1 MPQCVVIADDL
12 TGGNA
17 TGVQLRQSN
26 FTSMS
31 ILTED
36 ALETAAH
43 ADSDCVIYPTKLPR
57 CASGGGLPPRVQR
70 HAETHVP

>member
-43 ADSDCVIYPTKLPR
+43 ADSDCVIYPTNSR
-57 CASGGGLPPRVQR
+57 AVPPEEAYRVQR